1 MICKE
6 RVYKTVQSDPGLI
19 CKEYAQM
26 LNARPGDVREA
37 LKSLHYF
44 GRIYSGLNRDNNNY
58 KWYVQGQ
65 GPNSISG
72 KLVRQ
77 RWNGNIIL

>member
-6 RVYKTVQSDPGLI
+6 RVYRKIVNHPGLI
-19 CKEYAQM
+19 CKEYAKK
-26 LNARPGDVREA
+26 LKARPGDVREA
-37 LKSLHYF
+37 LNALQYH
-44 GRIYSGLNRDNNNY
+44 GRVSSAMDRRNHTYRWFT
-58 KWYVQGQ
+58 KEQ
-65 GPNSISG
+65 GPNSLSG

>member
-6 RVYKTVQSDPGLI
+6 RVYKVIGEHPGLI
-19 CKEYAQM
+19 CKEYSEM
-26 LNARPGDVREA
+26 LNSRPGDVREA
-37 LKSLHYF
+37 LNALQYH
-44 GRIYSGLNRDNNNY
+44 GRISSSLDDRSRTY
-58 KWYVQGQ
+58 KWHTKEQGA
-65 GPNSISG
+65 NSLTG